1 MMTIGYAV
9 MPNDTLAPEPHAG
22 ESGAAGARGH
32 LILVVEDHP
41 ATRSALTTLLCEAF
55 PGCRVMAAETA
66 ERALLIC
73 KSEAPGLVLM
83 DIGLPGMNGI
93 EATRIIKQMSG
104 RTRVVMHT
112 TSDMPIY
119 REEAAAAGADAF
131 VGKAK
136 NAADLLSIISSFL
149 R

>member
-1 MMTIGYAV
+1 
-9 MPNDTLAPEPHAG
+9 
-22 ESGAAGARGH
+22 
-32 LILVVEDHP
+32 
-41 ATRSALTTLLCEAF
+41 
-55 PGCRVMAAETA
+55 
-66 ERALLIC
+66 
-73 KSEAPGLVLM
+73 M